1 MGIPR
6 GTPGKSLNRYGQF
19 TLASCIW
26 QTLAHDE
33 LGNTGMITTS
43 PVIECA
49 LDAGIPHERQGGIP
63 HDPTSSSV
71 APGNRI
77 CCKHCKT
84 QSDNQREWDLVAD
97 PSPRP
102 ISYE

>member
-77 CCKHCKT
+77 CWKALQNAIGLSAGMGLSGGSVSQT
-84 QSDNQREWDLVAD
+84 DFV
-97 PSPRP
+97 
-102 ISYE
+102 